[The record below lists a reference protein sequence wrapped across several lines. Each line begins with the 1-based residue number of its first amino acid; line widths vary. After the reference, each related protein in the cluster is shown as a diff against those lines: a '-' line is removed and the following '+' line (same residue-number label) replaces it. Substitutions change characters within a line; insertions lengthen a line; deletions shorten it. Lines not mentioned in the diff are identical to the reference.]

1 MWCWRNTPLSNS
13 QLNVNIDAATF
24 HAYLGGYSLPPRPR
38 KNMKQRKFIKPVL
51 PVNYVIRYESS
62 DGSEHKITNTSLAEI
77 KKTERYLRDKGIKN
91 IDIAVTISRKSE
103 GSEMFPVNN

>member
-1 MWCWRNTPLSNS
+1 
-13 QLNVNIDAATF
+13 
-24 HAYLGGYSLPPRPR
+24 
-38 KNMKQRKFIKPVL
+38 MKQRKFIKPVL

-62 DGSEHKITNTSLAEI
+62 DGSEHKITNASLAEI
-77 KKTERYLRDKGIKN
+77 KKAERFLREKGIKN